1 MERDIF
7 IILTFSANGETP
19 KCLPQN
25 LGTNKVLFQ
34 IQKQNKWNM
43 SIKAKPKN
51 EKIRRFK
58 VFQNSESFPYQ
69 KWNVKEKINLSKS

>member
-1 MERDIF
+1 MEIDIF
-7 IILTFSANGETP
+7 IIFTFFRETP

-43 SIKAKPKN
+43 SIKAEPKN
-51 EKIRRFK
+51 GKIRRFK
-58 VFQNSESFPYQ
+58 VFQNSESFPFQ